1 MTTILIA
8 LHVLAA
14 VLFIGPVTFAV
25 STFHVQAL
33 NARGGDPRAAGAAQV
48 LHKLSSTYGVLAAL
62 VPLLGVSVMF
72 TNPAYWSQGQFHVPL
87 TLAVIAWIILLVL
100 IIPRQKKMMGSLG
113 LLDAADHDPET
124 DTLADGEWVK
134 TKKQLSMFGGI
145 FSLLWLIM
153 FVLMYV

>member
-25 STFHVQAL
+25 STFHVQAMK
-33 NARGGDPRAAGAAQV
+33 ARGGDARAAGAAKI
-48 LHKLSSTYGVLAAL
+48 LHKLSSTYGVLAAV
-62 VPLLGVSVMF
+62 VPLLGVTIMF
-72 TNPAYWSQGQFHVPL
+72 TNSAYWSQGQFHIALP
-87 TLAVIAWIILLVL
+87 LAVVAWIILLVL
-100 IIPRQKKMMGSLG
+100 IIPRQKKMMGALG
-113 LLDAADHDPET
+113 LLDAADHDPEA
-124 DTLADGEWVK
+124 DTVADWDK
-134 TKKQLSMFGGI
+134 ARKQLSMFGGI